1 MAWLRCC
8 QRWPYGLRVNVMHD
22 ERALIGALLNLNLT
36 DATRI
41 RGEFRATDLNDPRLR
56 VIVGLVDHCLASQTV
71 PDSAAVLAAARTTA
85 DVPASRLSELGHMLI
100 TLAMECPIPASASV
114 YALGVVEASTRRRI
128 KEAADRL
135 NQAASA
141 DLTTA
146 LDVVTSEC
154 LSLTAATNRILEG
167 QIR

>member
-1 MAWLRCC
+1 VSAEEAWPL
-8 QRWPYGLRVNVMHD
+8 MHD

-41 RGEFRATDLNDPRLR
+41 RGEFQTNDLDDPKLR
-56 VIVGLVDHCLASQTV
+56 VIVGLIDHCLACQTV

-85 DVPASRLSELGHMLI
+85 DVPATRLGEIGHMLI
-100 TLAMECPIPASASV
+100 TLAQECPIPASASV
-114 YALGVVEASTRRRI
+114 YAMGVVEASTRRRI
-128 KEAADRL
+128 GEAATRL
-135 NQAASA
+135 QQAANA

-154 LSLTAATNRILEG
+154 LALTAATNRILEG